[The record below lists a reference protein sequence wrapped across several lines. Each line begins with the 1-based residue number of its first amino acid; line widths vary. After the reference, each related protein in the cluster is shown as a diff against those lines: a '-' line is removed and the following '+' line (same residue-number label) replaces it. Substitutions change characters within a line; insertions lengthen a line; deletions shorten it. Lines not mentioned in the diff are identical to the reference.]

1 MSGDRTDRG
10 AAGCGT
16 GVHGRGSAGGPAGT
30 GATPNP
36 QQVLSR
42 QRAQVRRLKLV
53 RGLALV
59 LGACLTLGLMV
70 FSLTL
75 GSAQIPLS
83 RILAAVLQPLQLEA
97 FSVDSRT
104 ETIVWVLRM
113 PRIAVAALAGA
124 ILGMGGCVTQA
135 ILKNP
140 LATPYTL
147 GVSAGAGFGAALGL
161 IFGVAFLP
169 GTLAI
174 VANAFLFALI
184 PAAVIIAVSGR
195 THFTPET
202 TILLGVGMS
211 YVFAAANTLLQFFAE
226 SDALRAAVFW
236 LVGDLTRAS
245 MTQVPVLAA
254 VFGAFLLVNMA
265 FARDLTIIK
274 MGDEDAKGMGVD
286 VKRLRFVAL
295 LVTCLATAAVISFT
309 GTIGFIGLLAPHIAR
324 LVIGSDERVLVPA
337 SALLGACL
345 LLTADIVAKTVVAP
359 VLLPVGAVTAL
370 LGGPLLIYLLLRR
383 RA

>member
-1 MSGDRTDRG
+1 VSGGAPGDRDPPSRLATRDAG
-10 AAGCGT
+10 AAG
-16 GVHGRGSAGGPAGT
+16 APAGAAADRART
-30 GATPNP
+30 
-36 QQVLSR
+36 LDR
-42 QRAQVRRLKLV
+42 QRARVRRLELL

-59 LGACLTLGLMV
+59 IGAGLTLGLML

-75 GSAQIPLS
+75 GSAAVPVG
-83 RILAAVLQPLQLEA
+83 RILAAVLHPLQLEG
-97 FSVDSRT
+97 FSVDART

-147 GVSAGAGFGAALGL
+147 GVSAGAGFGAALGI

-184 PAAVIIAVSGR
+184 PAGVIIAVSGR
-195 THFTPET
+195 AHFTPET

-211 YVFAAANTLLQFFAE
+211 YVFGAANTLLQFFAE
-226 SDALRAAVFW
+226 SDALRTAVFW

-245 MTQVPVLAA
+245 MTQVPVLAT
-254 VFGAFLLVNMA
+254 VFGAFLLVNLLL
-265 FARDLTIIK
+265 ARDLTIIK

-286 VKRLRFVAL
+286 VRRLRFVVL
-295 LVTCLATAAVISFT
+295 LTTCLATAAVISFT

-324 LVIGSDERVLVPA
+324 LVIGSDERVLIPA

-359 VLLPVGAVTAL
+359 VLLPVGAITAL
-370 LGGPLLIYLLLRR
+370 LGGPVLIYLLLRR

>member
-1 MSGDRTDRG
+1 MSG
-10 AAGCGT
+10 
-16 GVHGRGSAGGPAGT
+16 GRA
-30 GATPNP
+30 
-36 QQVLSR
+36 QVLSR
-42 QRAQVRRLKLV
+42 QRAQVRRLKLL
-53 RGLALV
+53 RAGALV
-59 LGACLTLGLMV
+59 LGTGLTLGLMV

-75 GSAQIPLS
+75 GSAQLPLS
-83 RILAAVLQPLQLEA
+83 RILAAVLQPLQIEGLA
-97 FSVDSRT
+97 VDSRT

-113 PRIAVAALAGA
+113 PRVAVAALAGA

-147 GVSAGAGFGAALGL
+147 GVSAGAGFGAALG
-161 IFGVAFLP
+161 IVFGVAILP
-169 GTLAI
+169 GSLAI

-184 PAAVIIAVSGR
+184 PAGVIIAVSGR
-195 THFTPET
+195 TQFTPET

-245 MTQVPVLAA
+245 MTQVPVLAT
-254 VFGAFLLVNMA
+254 VFLGFFLVNMY

-286 VKRLRFVAL
+286 VKRLRFVVL
-295 LVTCLATAAVISFT
+295 LVTCLATAGVISFT

-324 LVIGSDERVLVPA
+324 LVIGSDERVLIPA

-359 VLLPVGAVTAL
+359 VLLPVGAITAL

>member
-1 MSGDRTDRG
+1 MNGGPPDRARAGRVATGDAG
-10 AAGCGT
+10 AAN
-16 GVHGRGSAGGPAGT
+16 APD
-30 GATPNP
+30 GAAANRAQTLN
-36 QQVLSR
+36 R
-42 QRAQVRRLKLV
+42 QRAQVRRLKVLRV
-53 RGLALV
+53 LALV
-59 LGACLTLGLMV
+59 CGACLTLGLML

-75 GSAQIPLS
+75 GSAAIPVG
-83 RILAAVLQPLQLEA
+83 RILAAVLQPLQLEGFA
-97 FSVDSRT
+97 VDSRT

-254 VFGAFLLVNMA
+254 VFGAFLLVNIA

-286 VKRLRFVAL
+286 VRRLRFVV
-295 LVTCLATAAVISFT
+295 LVTTCLATAAVISFT

-324 LVIGSDERVLVPA
+324 LVIGSDERILIPA

-359 VLLPVGAVTAL
+359 VLLPVGAITAL
-370 LGGPLLIYLLLRR
+370 LGGPVLIYLLLRR

>member
-1 MSGDRTDRG
+1 M
-10 AAGCGT
+10 
-16 GVHGRGSAGGPAGT
+16 
-30 GATPNP
+30 
-36 QQVLSR
+36 VLAR
-42 QRAQVRRLKLV
+42 QRARVRRLRLL
-53 RGLALV
+53 RTLALAAGV
-59 LGACLTLGLMV
+59 ALTLGLML

-75 GSAQIPLS
+75 GSASLPLS
-83 RILAAVLQPLQLEA
+83 RILAAVLAPLGLA
-97 FSVDSRT
+97 GPASDARA

-161 IFGVAFLP
+161 VFGVGVLP
-169 GTLAI
+169 GALAI
-174 VANAFLFALI
+174 VTNAFVFALI
-184 PAAVIIAVSGR
+184 PAAVILLASSR
-195 THFTPET
+195 AHFAPET

-211 YVFAAANTLLQFFAE
+211 YVFGAANTLLQFFAE
-226 SDALRAAVFW
+226 NDALRAAVFW

-254 VFGAFLLVNMA
+254 VFAAFFAVNLA
-265 FARDLTIIK
+265 VARDLTLIK

-286 VKRLRFVAL
+286 VARLRFVVL
-295 LVTCLATAAVISFT
+295 VVTCLATAGVIAFT

-324 LVIGSDERVLVPA
+324 LILGSDERVLIPA

-345 LLTADIVAKTVVAP
+345 LLAADIVAKTVVAP
-359 VLLPVGAVTAL
+359 VLLPVGAITAL
-370 LGGPLLIYLLLRR
+370 LGGPVLIYLLLRR